1 MNFCCDQMEFFS
13 SNSEDAL
20 IRYVPYFDEYG
31 LVLHDS
37 GSSYVT
43 IEYCPWCE
51 KKLPESKRDMWF
63 NLLEDQG
70 YLNPLEEEI
79 PNRFKQ
85 YGWWKEH
92 HSQDV
97 YDLSA
102 KTQDP

>member
-1 MNFCCDQMEFFS
+1 MLP
-13 SNSEDAL
+13 SNIVRGAK
-20 IRYVPYFDEYG
+20 
-31 LVLHDS
+31 
-37 GSSYVT
+37 
-43 IEYCPWCE
+43 

-92 HSQDV
+92 HS
-97 YDLSA
+97 
-102 KTQDP
+102 

>member
-1 MNFCCDQMEFFS
+1 MVLFFMIRDLHMLP
-13 SNSEDAL
+13 SNIVRGAK
-20 IRYVPYFDEYG
+20 
-31 LVLHDS
+31 
-37 GSSYVT
+37 
-43 IEYCPWCE
+43 

-92 HSQDV
+92 HS
-97 YDLSA
+97 
-102 KTQDP
+102 